1 MRLERQFS
9 SIDLIKMI
17 QVPEILLEELWADLA
32 NSEKRHRKN
41 HEFST
46 FLCKKAALRFLDTQ
60 NSSVNF
66 RKSMLKSPEIMQK
79 SWKMKEVWSRLGKIL
94 KISAGA
100 SYEYEI
106 VKFGSDTAEKAPS
119 KI

>member
-1 MRLERQFS
+1 
-9 SIDLIKMI
+9 
-17 QVPEILLEELWADLA
+17 
-32 NSEKRHRKN
+32 
-41 HEFST
+41 
-46 FLCKKAALRFLDTQ
+46 
-60 NSSVNF
+60 
-66 RKSMLKSPEIMQK
+66 
-79 SWKMKEVWSRLGKIL
+79 MKEVWSRLGKIL